1 MIRKMVLGSLLI
13 LTGCASINQPQ
24 QLNYEGNILF
34 DSSDFKR
41 AIKKYNSALVKAQ
54 SQGDKQYAAISMYG
68 LGRSYGFIC
77 NYNEAEKWL
86 KNSITLR
93 EELQDSNVAYK
104 TQNILELA
112 RLYKVLG
119 RNSAANAEFEKAIP
133 LLVSI
138 DIEASDPIGYA
149 TVLEDYVFTLKQSGS
164 IEKSD
169 MVEAEIDR
177 LIANNPGMKA
187 TYVPNPYPTKCQ

>member
-41 AIKKYNSALVKAQ
+41 AIKKYNS
-54 SQGDKQYAAISMYG
+54 AISMYG